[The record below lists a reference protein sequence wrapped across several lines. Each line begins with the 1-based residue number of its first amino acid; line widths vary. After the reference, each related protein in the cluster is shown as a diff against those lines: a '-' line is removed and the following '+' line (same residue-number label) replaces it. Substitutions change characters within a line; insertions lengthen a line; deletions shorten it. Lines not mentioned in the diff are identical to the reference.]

1 MKLTNNINKQPSLIQ
16 ETDRKNLES
25 SIIEIQM
32 ILDTKVV
39 NEDVINK
46 LENLVITLSSLKD
59 NYLWRLLRAA
69 KQNRMLD

>member
-1 MKLTNNINKQPSLIQ
+1 MKLTNNINRQPSLIQ

-32 ILDTKVV
+32 ILDIKVV

-46 LENLVITLSSLKD
+46 LENLVTTLSSLKD